1 MNNSRSLL
9 DAKLLSQRFEAV
21 LDAGVQLENCQHIA
35 QIYATIE
42 NGISVLSDLKTRQ
55 SYLYPGGLAEQL
67 GLDENNTEIKSIW
80 EDELLNRIHPQDLQR
95 KYRLEFQFFQLL
107 KATASSQRIDYEAI
121 SKLRIKN
128 KESNYVFVKHRIL
141 YLKGLEGDAIRFVLC
156 LYNMLYDHP
165 EFNIPQGVIVN
176 TKSAEVI
183 EYDNQQF
190 DNKLSLREK
199 EILQL
204 IQYGRR
210 SKEIASKLAV
220 SINTVHRHRQNIL
233 QKLKVSSAIEACRVA
248 QNMGL
253 L

>member
-1 MNNSRSLL
+1 M
-9 DAKLLSQRFEAV
+9 
-21 LDAGVQLENCQHIA
+21 
-35 QIYATIE
+35 
-42 NGISVLSDLKTRQ
+42 
-55 SYLYPGGLAEQL
+55 AEQL

-80 EDELLNRIHPQDLQR
+80 EDELLNRIHPHDLQR

-107 KATASSQRIDYEAI
+107 KSVDVAQRPDYEAV
-121 SKLRIKN
+121 SKLRIRN
-128 KESNYVFVKHRIL
+128 KEGNYVFVKHRIQ
-141 YLKGLEGDAIRFVLC
+141 YLKNLEDDTIRFVLC
-156 LYNMLYDHP
+156 LYNRLYDHP
-165 EFNIPQGVIVN
+165 EFTIPQGVIVN

-183 EYDNQQF
+183 DYDNQQF
-190 DNKLSLREK
+190 DNKLSSREK

-210 SKEIASKLAV
+210 SKEIASKLSV

>member
-9 DAKLLSQRFEAV
+9 DAKLLAQPFG
-21 LDAGVQLENCQHIA
+21 AGSDTGIQLEDCQRIA
-35 QIYATIE
+35 QIYANLE
-42 NGISVLSDLKTRQ
+42 NGIGVLSDLKTRQ

-67 GLDENNTEIKSIW
+67 GLDESNSEIKSIW
-80 EDELLNRIHPQDLQR
+80 EDELLNRIHPQDIQR

-107 KATASSQRIDYEAI
+107 KATDVSQRLDYEAI
-121 SKLRIKN
+121 SKLRVKN
-128 KESNYVFVKHRIL
+128 KEGNYVFVKHRIL
-141 YLKGLEGDAIRFVLC
+141 YLQGLEGDAIRFVLC
-156 LYNMLYDHP
+156 LYNRLYDHP
-165 EFNIPQGVIVN
+165 EFTIPQGVIVN
-176 TKSAEVI
+176 TKSAAVI

-204 IQYGRR
+204 IQYGSR
-210 SKEIASKLAV
+210 SKEIANKLSV
-220 SINTVHRHRQNIL
+220 SINTIHRHRQNIL

>member
-1 MNNSRSLL
+1 MDNSRSSL
-9 DAKLLSQRFEAV
+9 DAKFLSQPFQTGI
-21 LDAGVQLENCQHIA
+21 DAGAQLENCQHIA
-35 QIYATIE
+35 QMYASIE
-42 NGISVLSDLKTRQ
+42 KCLCVLSDLKTRQ

-67 GLDENNTEIKSIW
+67 GLDEITTEIKSIW

-107 KATASSQRIDYEAI
+107 KSIEVAQRIDYEAI
-121 SKLRIKN
+121 SKIRIKN
-128 KESNYVFVKHRIL
+128 KEGNYVFVKHRIL
-141 YLKGLEGDAIRFVLC
+141 YLKGLKGDPIRFVLC
-156 LYNMLYDHP
+156 LYHRLYDHP
-165 EFNIPQGVIVN
+165 EFDIPQGVIVN

-190 DNKLSLREK
+190 DNTLSAREK
-199 EILQL
+199 EILHL

-210 SKEIASKLAV
+210 SKEIASKLSV
-220 SINTVHRHRQNIL
+220 SIHTVNRHRQNIL

>member
-1 MNNSRSLL
+1 MNNSRSSL
-9 DAKLLSQRFEAV
+9 DAKSLSQPFGTGI
-21 LDAGVQLENCQHIA
+21 DAGVQLENCQHTA

-42 NGISVLSDLKTRQ
+42 KCICVLSDLKTRQ
-55 SYLYPGGLAEQL
+55 SYLYQGGLAEQL
-67 GLDENNTEIKSIW
+67 GLDENNTAIRSIW

-95 KYRLEFQFFQLL
+95 KYRLEFQLFQLL
-107 KATASSQRIDYEAI
+107 KSIDISQRFDYEAV
-121 SKLRIKN
+121 SKLRIKD
-128 KESNYVFVKHRIL
+128 KEGSYVFVKHRIL
-141 YLKGLEGDAIRFVLC
+141 YLKGLEGDTIRFALC
-156 LYNMLYDHP
+156 LYNILYNHP
-165 EFNIPQGVIVN
+165 EFDVPQGVIVN

-183 EYDNQQF
+183 DYDNQQF
-190 DNKLSLREK
+190 DNKLSSREK

-210 SKEIASKLAV
+210 SKEIASKLSV

-248 QNMGL
+248 ENMGL

>member
-9 DAKLLSQRFEAV
+9 DTKLLSQRFETV

-35 QIYATIE
+35 QMYATIE
-42 NGISVLSDLKTRQ
+42 KGISVLSDLKTRQ
-55 SYLYPGGLAEQL
+55 SYIYPGGLDEQL
-67 GLDENNTEIKSIW
+67 GLDENNTEIRSIW
-80 EDELLNRIHPQDLQR
+80 EDELLTRIHPQDLQR

-107 KATASSQRIDYEAI
+107 KSVEVAQRLDYEAV
-121 SKLRIKN
+121 SKLRIRN
-128 KESNYVFVKHRIL
+128 KEGNYVFVKHRIL
-141 YLKGLEGDAIRFVLC
+141 YLKGLEGDIVRFVLC

-165 EFNIPQGVIVN
+165 EFDIPQGVIVN

-190 DNKLSLREK
+190 DNKLSSREK

>member
-1 MNNSRSLL
+1 MTNSRSLL
-9 DAKLLSQRFEAV
+9 DIKLLSQRFEAG
-21 LDAGVQLENCQHIA
+21 LEAGLQLENCQHIA
-35 QIYATIE
+35 QFYATIE
-42 NGISVLSDLKTRQ
+42 KGISVLSDLQTRQ
-55 SYLYPGGLAEQL
+55 SYIYPGGLAEQL
-67 GLDENNTEIKSIW
+67 GLDESHTEIRSIW

-107 KATASSQRIDYEAI
+107 KSIDAAQRLDYEAV
-121 SKLRIKN
+121 SKLRIRN
-128 KESNYVFVKHRIL
+128 REGNYVFVRHRIL
-141 YLKGLEGDAIRFVLC
+141 YLQGLEGDAIRFVLC
-156 LYNMLYDHP
+156 LYNRLFDHP

-176 TKSAEVI
+176 TNSAEVI
-183 EYDNQQF
+183 EYNNQQF
-190 DNKLSLREK
+190 DNALSLREK

-210 SKEIASKLAV
+210 SKEIASKLSV

-253 L
+253 F

>member
-9 DAKLLSQRFEAV
+9 DTKLLSQRFETG
-21 LDAGVQLENCQHIA
+21 LGAGVQLENCQHIA
-35 QIYATIE
+35 QLYATIE
-42 NGISVLSDLKTRQ
+42 KGIGVLSDLQTRQ
-55 SYLYPGGLAEQL
+55 SYIYPGGMGEQL
-67 GLDENNTEIKSIW
+67 GLDENTTEIKSIW
-80 EDELLNRIHPQDLQR
+80 EDELLGKIHPQDLQR

-107 KATASSQRIDYEAI
+107 KSIEVAQRFDYEAI

-128 KESNYVFVKHRIL
+128 KEGNYILVKHRIQ
-141 YLKGLEGDAIRFVLC
+141 YLQGLEGDTIRFVLC
-156 LYNMLYDHP
+156 LYNILYNHP
-165 EFNIPQGVIVN
+165 EFDIPQGVIVN
-176 TKSAEVI
+176 TKTAAVI
-183 EYDNQQF
+183 DYDNQQF
-190 DNKLSLREK
+190 DNKLSAREK

>member
-9 DAKLLSQRFEAV
+9 DVKLLSQPFEAV
-21 LDAGVQLENCQHIA
+21 PDAGAQLENCQRIA

-42 NGISVLSDLKTRQ
+42 KAICVLSDLRTRQ
-55 SYLYPGGLAEQL
+55 SYMYPGGMAEQL

-80 EDELLNRIHPQDLQR
+80 EDELLNKIHPQDLKR

-107 KATASSQRIDYEAI
+107 KAIDVAQRLDYEAV

-128 KESNYVFVKHRIL
+128 KEGNYVFVKHRIL
-141 YLKGLEGDAIRFVLC
+141 YLKSLENDTIRFVLC
-156 LYNMLYDHP
+156 LYNMLGDHP

-190 DNKLSLREK
+190 DNKLSSREK

-210 SKEIASKLAV
+210 SKEIASKLSV

>member
-1 MNNSRSLL
+1 MTNSRSLL
-9 DAKLLSQRFEAV
+9 DAKLLAQPFGAG
-21 LDAGVQLENCQHIA
+21 LDTGVQLENCQRIA
-35 QIYATIE
+35 QLYATIE
-42 NGISVLSDLKTRQ
+42 KGIGVLSDLKTRH
-55 SYLYPGGLAEQL
+55 SYLYPGGLSEQL
-67 GLDENNTEIKSIW
+67 GLDESQTEIKSIW

-107 KATASSQRIDYEAI
+107 KTTASSQRFDYEAV
-121 SKLRIKN
+121 SRLRIKN
-128 KESNYVFVKHRIL
+128 KEGNYVFVKHRIL
-141 YLKGLEGDAIRFVLC
+141 YLQGMEGDAIRFVLC
-156 LYNMLYDHP
+156 LYNRLYDHP
-165 EFNIPQGVIVN
+165 EFAIPQGVIVN

-190 DNKLSLREK
+190 DHKLSLREK

-210 SKEIASKLAV
+210 SKEIASKLSV

-253 L
+253 F